1 MSDVSSDLISGVCP
15 VLSVPFTNSGEVD
28 YESFESLVNW
38 IISHGVKSV
47 LFFGVASENIKLS
60 DPERYKLLEI
70 LLKVRA
76 GSGLK
81 VIASVAD
88 HASELA
94 VKRAQDYEAMGV
106 DLINILPPSFF
117 NPSADQI
124 RFHLAQIL
132 GAVKIPV
139 VIQHLPQ
146 AGGMQ
151 DVAELLTLADQY
163 PNLKIVKCESN
174 PPEESIKRV
183 FEITEGRVSSLIGWG
198 GIFWESGDLA
208 GAKGIQPGCGVT
220 DLYKWSEAAL
230 ISGDRNEFSRRLN
243 TFIPWIS
250 SWISN
255 LELLIAAEK
264 HILARR
270 GIIASDYCRH
280 PTVALSDQVKGEID
294 ECLDLI
300 ERVADGRA

>member
-1 MSDVSSDLISGVCP
+1 MSDLIAGVCP
-15 VLSVPFTNSGEVD
+15 VLSVPFTDSGEVD
-28 YESFESLVNW
+28 YESFESVVKW
-38 IISHGVKSV
+38 IISTESKSV

-70 LLKVRA
+70 LLETRK

-94 VKRAQDYEAMGV
+94 VKRARDYEAMGA

-117 NPSADQI
+117 NPNAEQI

-132 GAVKIPV
+132 AAVKIPV

-146 AGGMQ
+146 AGGMA
-151 DVAELLTLADQY
+151 DVADLLTLADEF

-174 PPEESIKRV
+174 PPADSIKRV
-183 FEITEGRVSSLIGWG
+183 AEITKGKVQTLIGWG
-198 GIFWESGDLA
+198 GIFWDSGDAA

-230 ISGDRNEFSRRLN
+230 VAGDRTEFLRRLN
-243 TFIPWIS
+243 TFIPWIT
-250 SWISN
+250 SWIDN
-255 LELLIAAEK
+255 LELLIAVEK
-264 HILARR
+264 HILFRR
-270 GIIASDYCRH
+270 GIIKSDYCRH
-280 PTVALSDQVKGEID
+280 PTMAITDKARAEIED
-294 ECLDLI
+294 CLALI
-300 ERVADGRA
+300 EKVESGNG